1 MTAIFTFVGGDVA
14 FVASDTK
21 REVHGYATVAP
32 KAVRWSEN
40 IVIPQT
46 GFGEGLKRLIGELM
60 SWQHRHPSMLTSV
73 GIAHAF
79 GQVADARLQ
88 AEIDRLARQANADK
102 VDGTLIVT
110 EASRSGSAAQ
120 IMTLDWRSKAV
131 TPQPAP
137 VYADGTAQPD
147 FLAIAKTEFAARN
160 VGAGSFDL
168 AAWGMAC
175 IEKAQAS
182 SAGAAVN
189 WPVDLTICRTDGGLP
204 ISLTQRVGSPSAPTH
219 PLFVI

>member
-1 MTAIFTFVGGDVA
+1 MTAIFTYVGGDIA

-21 REVHGYATVAP
+21 RDVYGYATVAL

-40 IVIPQT
+40 IVISQT
-46 GFGEGLKRLIGELM
+46 GFGEGLQRLIGELM
-60 SWQHRHPSMLTSV
+60 SWQHRHPMMLTSA

-79 GQVADARLQ
+79 GQVADQRLQ
-88 AEIDRLARQANADK
+88 AEIDRLTRKADAHK

-110 EASRSGSAAQ
+110 EAARGGNAAQ

-131 TPQPAP
+131 TPQPGP
-137 VYADGTAQPD
+137 VYADGTDQPG
-147 FLAIAKTEFAARN
+147 FLAIAKAEFAARS

-168 AAWGMAC
+168 AAWGITC
-175 IEKAQAS
+175 IESAQNS
-182 SAGAAVN
+182 PAGAAVN

-204 ISLTQRVGSPSAPTH
+204 ISLTQRVGGPSAPTH